1 MKMRSKDLATY
12 VLFGSLLMGAIGVLV
27 LNPGGGLL
35 GWVQIGSAGWLVL
48 VGAAFLT
55 GYIDT
60 CVGGGHG
67 TILTPILILLGFP
80 PSMVVPAILLS
91 EIGIGILSVILNHRA
106 GNIRLARGEHHRQV
120 LLVLAAASLVGSVIA
135 VTAAVKLPA
144 HWVNLYIGLVI
155 IAVGLLLMKKPA
167 FGEVSMKRI
176 MMLGTIAAFNKSISG
191 GGYGPLLTSG
201 QVLSGVCE
209 KGAVSITPPARGL
222 TGLIAVV
229 LYFMA
234 KNTLE
239 ISLAVPLILGSLLA
253 MPVAVMTVAAIDA
266 AMLRRGITLATLVL
280 GLLLVIKAL

>member
-1 MKMRSKDLATY
+1 MKSKDIATY
-12 VLFGSLLMGAIGVLV
+12 ALFGSLLIGAIGILV
-27 LNPGGGLL
+27 LNHGGGLL
-35 GWVQIGSAGWLVL
+35 GRVQIGSAGWLVL
-48 VGAAFLT
+48 LGAAFLT

-67 TILTPILILLGFP
+67 TILTPVLILLGFP

-91 EIGIGILSVILNHRA
+91 EIGIGLLSIILNHRA
-106 GNIRLARGEHHRQV
+106 GNIKLARGENHRKV
-120 LLVLAAASLVGSVIA
+120 LIVLAAGSLIGSVIA

-155 IAVGLLLMKKPA
+155 VAVGLLLLKKPT

-176 MMLGTIAAFNKSISG
+176 MALGTIAAFNKSISG

-239 ISLAVPLILGSLLA
+239 ISLALPLALGSLLA
-253 MPVAVMTVAAIDA
+253 MPVAVMTVSVIDA
-266 AMLRRGITLATLVL
+266 QKLRRGITLATLAL
-280 GLLLVIKAL
+280 GLLLVIKAVC